1 MKITRAQLKQIIK
14 EEIEA
19 VDEGFLDKVK
29 GMFGGGKDKGDE
41 TKVTGK
47 WIPPRASDDAGGAV
61 TPEKLMGWYRKGTF
75 YEDSK
80 SFRELVSSPL
90 INALQKLGCKEVKG
104 EWSCPIKPDRKG
116 EFNPRGDLYFKIDD
130 IYDEIGSNVRK
141 YRIRQGMDE
150 GRSLDRIAQKVEER
164 MVRRLRKKK

>member
-1 MKITRAQLKQIIK
+1 MKITRAQLKRIIK

-19 VDEGFLDKVK
+19 VDEGFLDKIK
-29 GMFGGGKDKGDE
+29 GMFSGGKDKGDE

-47 WIPPRASDDAGGAV
+47 WIPPRASDDATAHG
-61 TPEKLMGWYRKGTF
+61 PEEFMDIFRNKQF
-75 YEDSK
+75 YEDPG
-80 SFRELVSSPL
+80 SFRELVSKPM

-104 EWSCPIKPDRKG
+104 EWSCPLKPDHKG
-116 EFNPRGDLYFKIDD
+116 EFDPYGLYLKIDD
-130 IYDEIGSNVRK
+130 LYDEIRSNVRK
-141 YRIRQGMDE
+141 YERRQGMDE